1 MVGVH
6 RLPTWPV
13 AGLSLVAAFA
23 VADATGVRPLGG
35 IALVAAAA
43 WLVVRW
49 HALAG
54 LARAVALLAFYG
66 AAFAASHALG
76 DVLGAW
82 GAVLAVAAAVAV
94 AAWALADARP
104 GHPSK
109 RL

>member
-1 MVGVH
+1 MH
-6 RLPTWPV
+6 RVPTWPV

-35 IALVAAAA
+35 IVLVAAAA

-49 HALAG
+49 HAQAG
-54 LARAVALLAFYG
+54 LARAIALLAFYG
-66 AAFAASHALG
+66 AAFVASHALG

-82 GAVLAVAAAVAV
+82 GAVLAVAVAVAS
-94 AAWALADARP
+94 AAWALADARRR
-104 GHPSK
+104 HPSS